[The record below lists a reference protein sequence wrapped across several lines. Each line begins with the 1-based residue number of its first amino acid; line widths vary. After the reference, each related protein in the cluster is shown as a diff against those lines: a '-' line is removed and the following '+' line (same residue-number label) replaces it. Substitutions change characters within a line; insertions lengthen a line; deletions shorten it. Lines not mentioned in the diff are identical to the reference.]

1 MSPLGNSLGGEI
13 AGPREDLDPLG
24 FPSLESPQQPSN
36 LTPFSPPI
44 ITVYKHD
51 YPRGILTEGIER
63 ASSKEEEKEKS
74 DSDF

>member
-1 MSPLGNSLGGEI
+1 MSPLGNSLGGEV
-13 AGPREDLDPLG
+13 AGPREGLDPLG

-44 ITVYKHD
+44 ITVHKHV

-63 ASSKEEEKEKS
+63 ASKEEEKEKS